1 VSTKEAS
8 RRSPLHDEWALRI
21 KGRDHWKCWGC
32 GMSADE
38 AKARG
43 GRLEA
48 AHFLPHNEY
57 PDRRYEM
64 DNGRA
69 LCTFRNRQHPKG
81 LGGGYGCHNAVSGH
95 WNHGGNAVPFH
106 SHPGGFWH
114 KVGVLVLS
122 IPLWWAIV
130 IADIDLRYYWAWSRH
145 FTFGQATTI
154 GGMFT
159 LLLGLVALWGACL
172 TLCHVALRRR
182 WLGRSAR
189 GIWHALARL
198 AKWAKP

>member
-1 VSTKEAS
+1 MLEMLPRGCQETNGEDEVWSCHGAGWSTH
-8 RRSPLHDEWALRI
+8 PALRFV
-21 KGRDHWKCWGC
+21 
-32 GMSADE
+32 DE
-38 AKARG
+38 NIIAFCK
-43 GRLEA
+43 
-48 AHFLPHNEY
+48 HCD
-57 PDRRYEM
+57 PDRNPAVRPLWWGSPKHPVKAGWER
-64 DNGRA
+64 NGNQR
-69 LCTFRNRQHPKG
+69 
-81 LGGGYGCHNAVSGH
+81 
-95 WNHGGNAVPFH
+95 
-106 SHPGGFWH
+106 HPGGFWH

-122 IPLWWAIV
+122 IPLWWAVV
-130 IADIDLRYYWAWSRH
+130 IADVDLRYYWAWSRH
-145 FTFGQATTI
+145 FTFGQATTL